1 MRIASPARDLISP
14 SAMKNMGR
22 AIEAIRI
29 QLDPMQLF
37 FILLIVF
44 FIISMLG
51 NILQQRERKPIEK
64 IVTYTV
70 LECINKDYEEKRDF
84 IPGDYV
90 GKIIRDKKCPKD
102 NGELRIKAIYAEKHP
117 IK

>member
-1 MRIASPARDLISP
+1 
-14 SAMKNMGR
+14 MKNMVR

-51 NILQQRERKPIEK
+51 NILQQRERKPSEK

-90 GKIIRDKKCPKD
+90 GKIIRDKRCPKD